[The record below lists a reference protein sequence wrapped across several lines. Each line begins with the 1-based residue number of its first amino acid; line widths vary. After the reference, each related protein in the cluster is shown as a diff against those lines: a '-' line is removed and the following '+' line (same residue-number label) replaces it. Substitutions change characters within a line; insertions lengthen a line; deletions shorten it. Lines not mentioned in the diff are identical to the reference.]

1 MMKKHSGEKKRG
13 SLATKI
19 IMVVCVAVLVSNLF
33 SIMFVL
39 SGARGQIR
47 SSVKTT
53 MMDLAES
60 SDMLVENAMN
70 ALNVDQLTYE
80 TYVSVLKDVKIDNVE
95 SSYVY
100 LVNEDGTMLYHP
112 TEEKVGQPV
121 ENVVVTGLVKQLQNG
136 EHPDNAVVEYEFNGT
151 TKYAAYYIMSN
162 NDIVVVSA
170 DESDILS
177 GLNQVSR
184 IALEVLVGIVL
195 VMCVLAYLVGKR
207 MAKPLVKL
215 SNVVE
220 LMAEGNLNA
229 SFEGIKDSNDEIGLI
244 KVRMQHMAAMLNDIV
259 GKIRQASDHMTTSST
274 ELNETSEQTL
284 SANGE
289 ISRAVQDVAEG
300 STNMATSILDIND
313 NLGTMSSET
322 QVIDSSVHEIKKQAA
337 IVQESSQIMSDKMRG
352 MRESSMRMDEGIATI
367 SDRIE
372 KVNEVVEKVQKIV
385 SVIEE
390 ISGQTNLLSLNA
402 SIEAA
407 RAGDAGRGFAV
418 VAEEIRVLSDNTSEQ
433 LENIKN
439 IISELI
445 SECSECV
452 KASENIVK
460 DNATQKEEIGYV
472 LSEFGTLDEQI
483 GLTADKAEEI
493 KQLVETMVELNGNI
507 TQSSGGLTDV
517 SSANAAATEEMT
529 ANIEELNAMMHGV
542 ADMAGQMHEQSEE
555 LNRALQYFK

>member
-1 MMKKHSGEKKRG
+1 MRKHSGEKKRG

-19 IMVVCVAVLVSNLF
+19 IMVVCAAVIVSNVF

-39 SGARGQIR
+39 RGAQSQIR

-53 MMDLAES
+53 MMDMAES

-70 ALNVDQLTYE
+70 TLNQDQLTYDA
-80 TYVSVLKDVKIDNVE
+80 YAFLLKDVKIKNMD

-136 EHPDNAVVEYEFNGT
+136 EHPGNAVADYDFHGT
-151 TKYAAYYIMSN
+151 AKYAAYCIMSN

-170 DESDILS
+170 DESDVLS
-177 GLNQVSR
+177 GLHQVS
-184 IALEVLVGIVL
+184 ATAFGVLVGSVL
-195 VMCVLAYLVGKR
+195 VMCVIAYIVGKR

-215 SNVVE
+215 GNVVE
-220 LMAEGNLNA
+220 QMAEGNLNA
-229 SFEGIKDSNDEIGLI
+229 SFDGVKDSNDEIGLI
-244 KVRMQHMAAMLNDIV
+244 KVRMQHMATMLSDIV
-259 GKIRQASDHMTTSST
+259 EKIREASDHMTASSW

-300 STNMATSILDIND
+300 STNMATSIMDIND

-337 IVQESSQIMSDKMRG
+337 IVQESSQMMSDKMRN
-352 MRESSMRMDEGIATI
+352 MRESSVRMDEGIATI
-367 SDRIE
+367 SERIR
-372 KVNEVVEKVQKIV
+372 KVNEVVDKVREIV

-433 LENIKN
+433 LENIKQ

-452 KASENIVK
+452 KASENIVE
-460 DNATQKEEIGYV
+460 DNAAQKEEISYV
-472 LSEFGTLDEQI
+472 LTEFGTLDEQI

-493 KQLVETMVELNGNI
+493 KKLVETMVELNGNI

-542 ADMAGQMHEQSEE
+542 ADMAGQMHDQSEK
-555 LNRALQYFK
+555 LNNALKYFK

>member
-1 MMKKHSGEKKRG
+1 MRKHSGEKKRG

-19 IMVVCVAVLVSNLF
+19 IMVVCAAVIVSNVF

-39 SGARGQIR
+39 RGARSQILA
-47 SSVKTT
+47 SVKTT

-70 ALNVDQLTYE
+70 TLNQDQLTYDA
-80 TYVSVLKDVKIDNVE
+80 YAFLLKDVKIKNVD

-136 EHPDNAVVEYEFNGT
+136 EHPGNAVADYDFHGT
-151 TKYAAYYIMSN
+151 AKYAAYCIMSN

-170 DESDILS
+170 DESDVLS
-177 GLNQVSR
+177 GLHQVS
-184 IALEVLVGIVL
+184 ATAFGVLVGIVL
-195 VMCVLAYLVGKR
+195 VMCVIAYIVGKR

-215 SNVVE
+215 GNVVE
-220 LMAEGNLNA
+220 QMAEGNLNA
-229 SFEGIKDSNDEIGLI
+229 SFDGVKDSNDEIGLI
-244 KVRMQHMAAMLNDIV
+244 KVRMQHMATMLSDIV
-259 GKIRQASDHMTTSST
+259 EKIREASDHMTASSW

-300 STNMATSILDIND
+300 STNMATSIMDIND

-337 IVQESSQIMSDKMRG
+337 IVQESSQMMSDKMRN
-352 MRESSMRMDEGIATI
+352 MRESSVRMDEGIATI
-367 SDRIE
+367 SERIR
-372 KVNEVVEKVQKIV
+372 KVNEVVDKVREIV

-433 LENIKN
+433 LENIKQ

-452 KASENIVK
+452 KASENIVE
-460 DNATQKEEIGYV
+460 DNAAQKEEISYV
-472 LSEFGTLDEQI
+472 LTEFGTLDEQI

-493 KQLVETMVELNGNI
+493 KKLVETMVELNGNI

-542 ADMAGQMHEQSEE
+542 ADMAGQMHDQSEK
-555 LNRALQYFK
+555 LNNALKYFK

>member
-1 MMKKHSGEKKRG
+1 MKNHSKEKKRG

-19 IMVVCVAVLVSNLF
+19 ILVVCATVIISNRF

-39 SGARGQIR
+39 SGARSQI
-47 SSVKTT
+47 SSAVQTT

-60 SDMLVENAMN
+60 SDKLVENAMN
-70 ALNVDQLTYE
+70 ALELDELPYE
-80 TYVSVLKDVKIDNVE
+80 TYVSILENVKIKNVD

-100 LVNEDGTMLYHP
+100 LVNEQGTMLYHP

-121 ENVVVTGLVKQLQNG
+121 ENEVVRGLVEQLHNG
-136 EHPDNAVVEYEFNGT
+136 EHPENAVVEYKFNGT
-151 TKYAAYYIMSN
+151 VKYAAYYIMSN

-170 DESDILS
+170 DEDDVLS
-177 GLNQVSR
+177 GINR
-184 IALEVLVGIVL
+184 ITQLATSVLVGIVII
-195 VMCVLAYLVGKR
+195 MCIVAYVIGKWI
-207 MAKPLVKL
+207 AKPLVKL
-215 SNVVE
+215 SSAVE
-220 LMAEGNLNA
+220 EIAEGNLSV
-229 SFEGIKDSNDEIGLI
+229 SFDGIKDSNDEIGLI
-244 KVRMQHMAAMLNDIV
+244 KTRMQHMTAMLSDIV
-259 GKIRQASDHMTTSST
+259 EKIRTASDHMTTSST
-274 ELNETSEQTL
+274 ELDETSEQTL

-322 QVIDSSVHEIKKQAA
+322 QVIDSSVHEIKQQAA
-337 IVQESSQIMSDKMRG
+337 IVQESSQLMSEKMRN
-352 MRESSMRMDEGIATI
+352 MQQSSARMDARIATI
-367 SDRIE
+367 SDRIQ
-372 KVNEVVEKVQKIV
+372 KVNEVVDRVSQIV
-385 SVIEE
+385 SVIED

-445 SECSECV
+445 SECNECV
-452 KASENIVK
+452 KASENIVE

-483 GLTADKAEEI
+483 GLTVDKAEEI

-507 TQSSGGLTDV
+507 TTSSGGLTDV

-542 ADMAGQMHEQSEE
+542 ADMAGQMHAQSEE
-555 LNRALQYFK
+555 LNQALQYFK

>member
-1 MMKKHSGEKKRG
+1 MKNHSKEKKRG

-19 IMVVCVAVLVSNLF
+19 ILVVCATVIISNRF

-39 SGARGQIR
+39 SGARSQIR
-47 SSVKTT
+47 SAVQTM

-60 SDMLVENAMN
+60 SDKLVENAMN
-70 ALNVDQLTYE
+70 ALELDELPYE
-80 TYVSVLKDVKIDNVE
+80 TYVSILENVKIENVD

-100 LVNEDGTMLYHP
+100 LVNEQGTMLYHP

-121 ENVVVTGLVKQLQNG
+121 ENEVVRGLVEQLHNG
-136 EHPDNAVVEYEFNGT
+136 EHPENAVVEYKFNGT
-151 TKYAAYYIMSN
+151 VKYAAYYIMSN

-170 DESDILS
+170 DEDDVLS
-177 GLNQVSR
+177 GINR
-184 IALEVLVGIVL
+184 ITQLATSVLVGIVII
-195 VMCVLAYLVGKR
+195 MCIVAYVIGKWI
-207 MAKPLVKL
+207 AKPLVKL
-215 SNVVE
+215 SSAVE
-220 LMAEGNLNA
+220 EIAEGNLSV
-229 SFEGIKDSNDEIGLI
+229 SFDGIKDSNDEIGLI
-244 KVRMQHMAAMLNDIV
+244 KTRMQHMTAMLSDIV
-259 GKIRQASDHMTTSST
+259 EKIRTASDHMTTSST
-274 ELNETSEQTL
+274 ELDETSEQTL

-322 QVIDSSVHEIKKQAA
+322 QVIDSSVHEIKQQAA
-337 IVQESSQIMSDKMRG
+337 IVQESSQLMSEKMRN
-352 MRESSMRMDEGIATI
+352 MQQSSARMDAGIATI
-367 SDRIE
+367 SDRIQ
-372 KVNEVVEKVQKIV
+372 KVNEVVDRVSQIV
-385 SVIEE
+385 SVIED

-445 SECSECV
+445 SECNECV
-452 KASENIVK
+452 KASENIVE
-460 DNATQKEEIGYV
+460 DNVTQKEEIGYV

-507 TQSSGGLTDV
+507 TTSSGGLTDV

-542 ADMAGQMHEQSEE
+542 ADMAGQMHAQSEE
-555 LNRALQYFK
+555 LNQALQYFK

>member
-1 MMKKHSGEKKRG
+1 MRKHSGEKKRG
-13 SLATKI
+13 TLATKI
-19 IMVVCVAVLVSNLF
+19 ILVVCAAVIVSNVF

-39 SGARGQIR
+39 RGAQSQIR

-53 MMDLAES
+53 MMDMAES

-70 ALNVDQLTYE
+70 TLNQDQLTYDA
-80 TYVSVLKDVKIDNVE
+80 YAFLLKDVKIKNMD

-136 EHPDNAVVEYEFNGT
+136 EHPGNAVADYDFHGT
-151 TKYAAYYIMSN
+151 AKYAAYCIMSN

-170 DESDILS
+170 DESDVLS
-177 GLNQVSR
+177 GLHQVS
-184 IALEVLVGIVL
+184 ATAFGVLVGIVL
-195 VMCVLAYLVGKR
+195 VMCVIAYIVGKR

-215 SNVVE
+215 GNVVE
-220 LMAEGNLNA
+220 QMAEGNLNA
-229 SFEGIKDSNDEIGLI
+229 SFDGVKDSNDEIGLI
-244 KVRMQHMAAMLNDIV
+244 KVRMQHMATMLSDIV
-259 GKIRQASDHMTTSST
+259 EKIREASDHMTASSW

-300 STNMATSILDIND
+300 STNMATSIMDIND

-337 IVQESSQIMSDKMRG
+337 IVQESSQMMSDKMRN
-352 MRESSMRMDEGIATI
+352 MRESSVRMDEGIATI
-367 SDRIE
+367 SERIR
-372 KVNEVVEKVQKIV
+372 KVNEVVDKVREIV

-433 LENIKN
+433 LENIKQ

-452 KASENIVK
+452 KASENIVE
-460 DNATQKEEIGYV
+460 DNAAQKEEISYV
-472 LSEFGTLDEQI
+472 LTEFGTLDEQI

-493 KQLVETMVELNGNI
+493 KKLVETMVELNGNI

-542 ADMAGQMHEQSEE
+542 ADMAGQMHDQSEK
-555 LNRALQYFK
+555 LNNALQYFK

>member
-1 MMKKHSGEKKRG
+1 MRKHSGEKKRG

-19 IMVVCVAVLVSNLF
+19 IMVVCAAVIVSNVF

-39 SGARGQIR
+39 RGAQSQIR

-53 MMDLAES
+53 MMDMAES

-70 ALNVDQLTYE
+70 TLNQDQLTYDA
-80 TYVSVLKDVKIDNVE
+80 YAFLLKDVKIKNMD

-136 EHPDNAVVEYEFNGT
+136 EHPGNAVVDYDFHGT
-151 TKYAAYYIMSN
+151 AKYAAYCIMSN

-170 DESDILS
+170 DESDVLS
-177 GLNQVSR
+177 GLHQVS
-184 IALEVLVGIVL
+184 ATAFGVLVGSVL
-195 VMCVLAYLVGKR
+195 VMCVIAYIVGKR

-215 SNVVE
+215 GNVIE
-220 LMAEGNLNA
+220 QMAEGNLNA
-229 SFEGIKDSNDEIGLI
+229 SFDGVKDSNDEIGLI
-244 KVRMQHMAAMLNDIV
+244 KVRMQHMATMLSDIV
-259 GKIRQASDHMTTSST
+259 EKIREASDHMTASSW

-300 STNMATSILDIND
+300 STNMATSIMDIND

-337 IVQESSQIMSDKMRG
+337 IVQESSQMMSDKMRN
-352 MRESSMRMDEGIATI
+352 MRESSVRMDEGIATI
-367 SDRIE
+367 SERIR
-372 KVNEVVEKVQKIV
+372 KVNEVVDKVREIV

-433 LENIKN
+433 LENIKQ

-452 KASENIVK
+452 KASENIVE
-460 DNATQKEEIGYV
+460 DNAAQKEEISYV
-472 LSEFGTLDEQI
+472 LTEFGTLDEQI

-493 KQLVETMVELNGNI
+493 KKLVETMVELNGNI

-542 ADMAGQMHEQSEE
+542 ADMAGQMHDQSEK
-555 LNRALQYFK
+555 LNNALKYFK

>member
-1 MMKKHSGEKKRG
+1 MKNHSKEKKRG

-19 IMVVCVAVLVSNLF
+19 IMVVCATVIISNMF

-39 SGARGQIR
+39 SGARSQIR
-47 SSVKTT
+47 SAVQTT

-60 SDMLVENAMN
+60 SDKLVENAMN
-70 ALNVDQLTYE
+70 ALELDELPYE
-80 TYVSVLKDVKIDNVE
+80 TYVSILENVKIENVD

-100 LVNEDGTMLYHP
+100 LVNEQGTMLYHP

-121 ENVVVTGLVKQLQNG
+121 ENEVVTGLVKQLHNG
-136 EHPDNAVVEYEFNGT
+136 EHPENAVVEYKFNGT
-151 TKYAAYYIMSN
+151 VKYAAYYIMSN

-170 DESDILS
+170 DEDDALS
-177 GLNQVSR
+177 GINRITQLAVS
-184 IALEVLVGIVL
+184 VLVGIVII
-195 VMCVLAYLVGKR
+195 MCIVAYVIGKR
-207 MAKPLVKL
+207 IAKPLVKL
-215 SNVVE
+215 SSAVE
-220 LMAEGNLNA
+220 EIAEGNLSV
-229 SFEGIKDSNDEIGLI
+229 SFDGIKDSNDEIGLI
-244 KVRMQHMAAMLNDIV
+244 KTRMQHMTAMLSDIV
-259 GKIRQASDHMTTSST
+259 EKIRTASDHMTTSST
-274 ELNETSEQTL
+274 ELDETSEQTL

-322 QVIDSSVHEIKKQAA
+322 QVIDSSVHEIKQQAA
-337 IVQESSQIMSDKMRG
+337 IVQESSQLMSEKMRN
-352 MRESSMRMDEGIATI
+352 MQQSSARMDAGIATI
-367 SDRIE
+367 SDRIQ
-372 KVNEVVEKVQKIV
+372 KVNEVVDRVSQIV
-385 SVIEE
+385 SVIED

-445 SECSECV
+445 SECNECV
-452 KASENIVK
+452 KASENIVE
-460 DNATQKEEIGYV
+460 DNVTQKEEIGYV

-507 TQSSGGLTDV
+507 TTSSGGLTDV

-542 ADMAGQMHEQSEE
+542 ADMAGQMHAQSEE
-555 LNRALQYFK
+555 LNQALQYFK

>member
-1 MMKKHSGEKKRG
+1 MKNHSKEKKRG

-19 IMVVCVAVLVSNLF
+19 ILVVCATVIISNRF

-39 SGARGQIR
+39 SGARSQI
-47 SSVKTT
+47 SSAVQTT

-60 SDMLVENAMN
+60 SDKLVENAMN
-70 ALNVDQLTYE
+70 ALELDELPYE
-80 TYVSVLKDVKIDNVE
+80 TYASILENVKIKNVD

-100 LVNEDGTMLYHP
+100 LVNEQGTMLYHP

-121 ENVVVTGLVKQLQNG
+121 ENEVVRGLVEQLHNG
-136 EHPDNAVVEYEFNGT
+136 EHPENAVVEYKFNGT
-151 TKYAAYYIMSN
+151 VKYAAYYIMSN

-170 DESDILS
+170 DEDDALS
-177 GLNQVSR
+177 GINR
-184 IALEVLVGIVL
+184 ITQLATSVLVGIVII
-195 VMCVLAYLVGKR
+195 MCIVAYVIGKWI
-207 MAKPLVKL
+207 AKPLVKL
-215 SNVVE
+215 SSAVE
-220 LMAEGNLNA
+220 EIAEGNLSV
-229 SFEGIKDSNDEIGLI
+229 SFDGIKDSNDEIGLI
-244 KVRMQHMAAMLNDIV
+244 KTRMQHMTAMLSDIV
-259 GKIRQASDHMTTSST
+259 EKIRTASDHMTTSST
-274 ELNETSEQTL
+274 ELDETSEQTL

-322 QVIDSSVHEIKKQAA
+322 QVIDSSVHEIKQQAA
-337 IVQESSQIMSDKMRG
+337 IVQESSQLMSEKMRN
-352 MRESSMRMDEGIATI
+352 MQQSSARMDAGIATI
-367 SDRIE
+367 SDRIQ
-372 KVNEVVEKVQKIV
+372 KVNEVVDRVSQIV
-385 SVIEE
+385 SVIED

-445 SECSECV
+445 RECNECV
-452 KASENIVK
+452 KASENIVE
-460 DNATQKEEIGYV
+460 DNATQKKEIGYV

-483 GLTADKAEEI
+483 GLTVDKAEEI

-507 TQSSGGLTDV
+507 TTSSGGLTDV

-542 ADMAGQMHEQSEE
+542 ADMAGQMHAQSEE
-555 LNRALQYFK
+555 LNQALQYFK

>member
-1 MMKKHSGEKKRG
+1 MRKHSGEKKRG

-19 IMVVCVAVLVSNLF
+19 IMVVCAAVIVSNVF

-39 SGARGQIR
+39 RGAQSQIR

-53 MMDLAES
+53 MMDMAES
-60 SDMLVENAMN
+60 SDMLVENAMST
-70 ALNVDQLTYE
+70 LNQDQLTYDA
-80 TYVSVLKDVKIDNVE
+80 YAFLLKDVKIENVD

-136 EHPDNAVVEYEFNGT
+136 EHPGNAVVDYDFHGT
-151 TKYAAYYIMSN
+151 AKYAAYRIMSN

-170 DESDILS
+170 DESDVLS
-177 GLNQVSR
+177 GLHQVS
-184 IALEVLVGIVL
+184 ATAFGVLVGIVL
-195 VMCVLAYLVGKR
+195 VMCVIAYIVGKR

-215 SNVVE
+215 GNVVE
-220 LMAEGNLNA
+220 QMAEGNLNA
-229 SFEGIKDSNDEIGLI
+229 SFDGVKDSNDEIGLI
-244 KVRMQHMAAMLNDIV
+244 KVRMQHMATMLSDIV
-259 GKIRQASDHMTTSST
+259 EKIREASDHMTASSW

-300 STNMATSILDIND
+300 STNMATSIMDIND

-337 IVQESSQIMSDKMRG
+337 IVQESSQMMSDKMRN
-352 MRESSMRMDEGIATI
+352 MRESSVRMDEGIATI
-367 SDRIE
+367 SERIR
-372 KVNEVVEKVQKIV
+372 KVNEVVDKVREIV

-433 LENIKN
+433 LENIKQ

-452 KASENIVK
+452 KASENIVE
-460 DNATQKEEIGYV
+460 DNAAQKEEISYV
-472 LSEFGTLDEQI
+472 LTEFGTLDEQI

-493 KQLVETMVELNGNI
+493 KKLVETMVELNGNI

-542 ADMAGQMHEQSEE
+542 ADMAGKMHDQSEK
-555 LNRALQYFK
+555 LNNALKYFK

>member
-1 MMKKHSGEKKRG
+1 MKNHSKEKKRG

-19 IMVVCVAVLVSNLF
+19 ILVVCATVIISNRF

-39 SGARGQIR
+39 SGARSQIR
-47 SSVKTT
+47 SAVQTT

-60 SDMLVENAMN
+60 SDKLVENAMN
-70 ALNVDQLTYE
+70 ALELDELPYESYASILENVKIENVD
-80 TYVSVLKDVKIDNVE
+80 

-100 LVNEDGTMLYHP
+100 LVNEQGTMLYHP

-121 ENVVVTGLVKQLQNG
+121 ENEVVRGLVEQLHNG
-136 EHPDNAVVEYEFNGT
+136 EHPENAVVEYKFNGT
-151 TKYAAYYIMSN
+151 VKYAAYYIMSN

-170 DESDILS
+170 DEDDALS
-177 GLNQVSR
+177 GINR
-184 IALEVLVGIVL
+184 ITQLATSVLVGIVII
-195 VMCVLAYLVGKR
+195 MCIVAYVIGKWI
-207 MAKPLVKL
+207 AKPLVKL
-215 SNVVE
+215 SSAVE
-220 LMAEGNLNA
+220 EIAEGNLSV
-229 SFEGIKDSNDEIGLI
+229 SFDGIKDSNDEIGLI
-244 KVRMQHMAAMLNDIV
+244 KTRMQHMTAMLSDIV
-259 GKIRQASDHMTTSST
+259 EKIRTASDHMTTSST
-274 ELNETSEQTL
+274 ELDETSEQTL

-322 QVIDSSVHEIKKQAA
+322 QVIDSSVHEIKQQAA
-337 IVQESSQIMSDKMRG
+337 IVQESSQLMSEKMRN
-352 MRESSMRMDEGIATI
+352 MQQSSARMDAGIATI
-367 SDRIE
+367 SDRIQ
-372 KVNEVVEKVQKIV
+372 KVNEVVDRVSQIV
-385 SVIEE
+385 SVIED

-445 SECSECV
+445 SECNECV
-452 KASENIVK
+452 KASENIVE
-460 DNATQKEEIGYV
+460 DNVTQKEEIGYV

-483 GLTADKAEEI
+483 GLTVDKAEEI

-507 TQSSGGLTDV
+507 TTSSGGLTDV

-542 ADMAGQMHEQSEE
+542 ADMAGQMHAQSEE
-555 LNRALQYFK
+555 LNQALQYFK

>member
-1 MMKKHSGEKKRG
+1 MKNHSKEKKRG

-19 IMVVCVAVLVSNLF
+19 IMVVCATVIISNMF

-39 SGARGQIR
+39 SGARSQIR
-47 SSVKTT
+47 SAVQTT

-60 SDMLVENAMN
+60 SDKLVENAMN
-70 ALNVDQLTYE
+70 ALELDELPYE
-80 TYVSVLKDVKIDNVE
+80 TYVSILENVKIENVD

-100 LVNEDGTMLYHP
+100 LVNEQGTMLYHP

-121 ENVVVTGLVKQLQNG
+121 ENEVVRGLVEQLHNG
-136 EHPDNAVVEYEFNGT
+136 EHPENAVVEYKFNGT
-151 TKYAAYYIMSN
+151 VKYAAYYIMSN

-170 DESDILS
+170 DEDDALS
-177 GLNQVSR
+177 GINRITQLAVS
-184 IALEVLVGIVL
+184 VLVGIVII
-195 VMCVLAYLVGKR
+195 MCIVAYVIGKR
-207 MAKPLVKL
+207 IAKPLVKL
-215 SNVVE
+215 SSAVE
-220 LMAEGNLNA
+220 EIAEGNLSV
-229 SFEGIKDSNDEIGLI
+229 SFDGIKDSNDEIGLI
-244 KVRMQHMAAMLNDIV
+244 KTRMQHMTAMLSDIV
-259 GKIRQASDHMTTSST
+259 EKIRTASDHMTTSST
-274 ELNETSEQTL
+274 ELDETSVQTL

-289 ISRAVQDVAEG
+289 ISRAVQEVAEG

-322 QVIDSSVHEIKKQAA
+322 QVIDSSVHEIKQQAA
-337 IVQESSQIMSDKMRG
+337 IVQESSQLMSEKMRN
-352 MRESSMRMDEGIATI
+352 MQQSSARMDAGIATI
-367 SDRIE
+367 SDRIQ
-372 KVNEVVEKVQKIV
+372 KVNEVVDRVSQIV
-385 SVIEE
+385 SVIED

-445 SECSECV
+445 SECNECV
-452 KASENIVK
+452 KASENIVE
-460 DNATQKEEIGYV
+460 DNVTQKEEIGYV

-507 TQSSGGLTDV
+507 TTSSGGLTDV

-542 ADMAGQMHEQSEE
+542 ADMAGQMHAQSEE
-555 LNRALQYFK
+555 LNQALQYFK

>member
-1 MMKKHSGEKKRG
+1 MKNHSKEKKRG

-19 IMVVCVAVLVSNLF
+19 IMVVCATVIISNRF

-39 SGARGQIR
+39 SGARSQIR
-47 SSVKTT
+47 SAVQTT

-60 SDMLVENAMN
+60 SDKLVENAMN
-70 ALNVDQLTYE
+70 ALELDELPYE
-80 TYVSVLKDVKIDNVE
+80 TYVSILENVKIKNVD

-100 LVNEDGTMLYHP
+100 LVNEQGTMLYHP

-121 ENVVVTGLVKQLQNG
+121 ENEVVRGLVEQLHNG
-136 EHPDNAVVEYEFNGT
+136 EHPENAVVEYKFNGT
-151 TKYAAYYIMSN
+151 VKYAAYYIMSN

-170 DESDILS
+170 DEDDVLS
-177 GLNQVSR
+177 GINR
-184 IALEVLVGIVL
+184 ITQLATSVLVGIVII
-195 VMCVLAYLVGKR
+195 MCIVAYVIGKWI
-207 MAKPLVKL
+207 AKPLVKL
-215 SNVVE
+215 SSAVE
-220 LMAEGNLNA
+220 EIAEGNLSV
-229 SFEGIKDSNDEIGLI
+229 SFDGIKDSNDEIGLI
-244 KVRMQHMAAMLNDIV
+244 KTRMQHMTAMLSDIV
-259 GKIRQASDHMTTSST
+259 EKIRTASDHMTTSST
-274 ELNETSEQTL
+274 ELDETSEQTL

-322 QVIDSSVHEIKKQAA
+322 QVIDSSVHEIKQQAA
-337 IVQESSQIMSDKMRG
+337 IVQESSQLMSEKMRN
-352 MRESSMRMDEGIATI
+352 MQQSSARMDAGIATI
-367 SDRIE
+367 SDRIQ
-372 KVNEVVEKVQKIV
+372 KVNEVVDRVSQIV
-385 SVIEE
+385 SVIED

-445 SECSECV
+445 SECNECV
-452 KASENIVK
+452 KASENIVE

-483 GLTADKAEEI
+483 GLTVDKAEEI

-507 TQSSGGLTDV
+507 TTSSGGLTDV

-542 ADMAGQMHEQSEE
+542 ADMAGQMHAQSEE
-555 LNRALQYFK
+555 LNQALQYFK

>member
-1 MMKKHSGEKKRG
+1 MKNHSKEKKRG

-19 IMVVCVAVLVSNLF
+19 IMVVCATVIISNMF

-39 SGARGQIR
+39 SGARSQIR
-47 SSVKTT
+47 SAVQTT

-60 SDMLVENAMN
+60 SDKLVENAMN
-70 ALNVDQLTYE
+70 ALELDELPYE
-80 TYVSVLKDVKIDNVE
+80 TYVSILENVKIENVD

-100 LVNEDGTMLYHP
+100 LVNEQGTMLYHP

-121 ENVVVTGLVKQLQNG
+121 ENEVVRGLVEQLHNG
-136 EHPDNAVVEYEFNGT
+136 EHPENAVVEYKFNGT
-151 TKYAAYYIMSN
+151 VKYAAYYIMSN

-170 DESDILS
+170 DEDDVLS
-177 GLNQVSR
+177 GINR
-184 IALEVLVGIVL
+184 ITQLATSVLVGLVIIMCIV
-195 VMCVLAYLVGKR
+195 AYVIGKWI
-207 MAKPLVKL
+207 AKPLVKL
-215 SNVVE
+215 SSAVE
-220 LMAEGNLNA
+220 EIAEGNLSV
-229 SFEGIKDSNDEIGLI
+229 SFDGIKDSNDEIGLI
-244 KVRMQHMAAMLNDIV
+244 KTRMQHMTAMLSDIV
-259 GKIRQASDHMTTSST
+259 EKIRTASDHMTTSST
-274 ELNETSEQTL
+274 ELDETSEQTL

-322 QVIDSSVHEIKKQAA
+322 QVIDSSVHEIKQQAA
-337 IVQESSQIMSDKMRG
+337 IVQESSQLMSEKMRN
-352 MRESSMRMDEGIATI
+352 MQQSSARMDAGIATI
-367 SDRIE
+367 SDRIQ
-372 KVNEVVEKVQKIV
+372 KVNEVVDRVSQIV
-385 SVIEE
+385 SVIED

-445 SECSECV
+445 SECNECV
-452 KASENIVK
+452 KASENIVE

-507 TQSSGGLTDV
+507 TTSSGGLTDV

-542 ADMAGQMHEQSEE
+542 ADMAGQMHAQSEE
-555 LNRALQYFK
+555 LNQALQYFK

>member
-1 MMKKHSGEKKRG
+1 MKNHSKEKKRG

-19 IMVVCVAVLVSNLF
+19 ILVVCATVIISNRF

-39 SGARGQIR
+39 SGARSQIR
-47 SSVKTT
+47 SAVQTT

-60 SDMLVENAMN
+60 SDKLVENAMN
-70 ALNVDQLTYE
+70 ALELDELPYE
-80 TYVSVLKDVKIDNVE
+80 TYASILENVKIENVD

-100 LVNEDGTMLYHP
+100 LVNEQGIMLYHP

-121 ENVVVTGLVKQLQNG
+121 ENEVVRGLVEQLHNG
-136 EHPDNAVVEYEFNGT
+136 EHPENAVVEYKFNGT
-151 TKYAAYYIMSN
+151 VKYAAYYIMSN

-170 DESDILS
+170 DEDDALS
-177 GLNQVSR
+177 GINR
-184 IALEVLVGIVL
+184 ITQLATSVLVGIVII
-195 VMCVLAYLVGKR
+195 MCIVAYVIGKWI
-207 MAKPLVKL
+207 AKPLVKL
-215 SNVVE
+215 SSAVE
-220 LMAEGNLNA
+220 EIAEGNLSV
-229 SFEGIKDSNDEIGLI
+229 SFDGIKDSNDEIGLI
-244 KVRMQHMAAMLNDIV
+244 KIRMQHMTAMLSDIV
-259 GKIRQASDHMTTSST
+259 EKIRAASDHMTTSST
-274 ELNETSEQTL
+274 ELDETSEQTL

-322 QVIDSSVHEIKKQAA
+322 QVIDSSVHEIKQQAA
-337 IVQESSQIMSDKMRG
+337 IVQESSQLMSEKMRN
-352 MRESSMRMDEGIATI
+352 MQQSSARMDAGIATI
-367 SDRIE
+367 SDRIQ
-372 KVNEVVEKVQKIV
+372 KVNEVVDRVSQIV
-385 SVIEE
+385 SVIED

-445 SECSECV
+445 SECNECV
-452 KASENIVK
+452 KASENIVE
-460 DNATQKEEIGYV
+460 DNVTQKEEIGYV

-483 GLTADKAEEI
+483 GLTVDKAEEI

-507 TQSSGGLTDV
+507 TTSSGGLTDV

-542 ADMAGQMHEQSEE
+542 ADMAGQMHAQSEE
-555 LNRALQYFK
+555 LNQALQYFK

>member
-1 MMKKHSGEKKRG
+1 MKNHSKEKKRG

-19 IMVVCVAVLVSNLF
+19 ILVVCATVIISNRF

-39 SGARGQIR
+39 SGARSQIR
-47 SSVKTT
+47 SAVQTT

-60 SDMLVENAMN
+60 SDKLVENAMN
-70 ALNVDQLTYE
+70 ALELDELPYE
-80 TYVSVLKDVKIDNVE
+80 TYASILENVKIENVD

-100 LVNEDGTMLYHP
+100 LVNEQGTMLYHP
-112 TEEKVGQPV
+112 TEERVGQPV
-121 ENVVVTGLVKQLQNG
+121 ENEVVRGLVEQLHNG
-136 EHPDNAVVEYEFNGT
+136 EHPENAVVEYKFNGT
-151 TKYAAYYIMSN
+151 VKYAAYYIMSN

-170 DESDILS
+170 DEDDALS
-177 GLNQVSR
+177 GINR
-184 IALEVLVGIVL
+184 ITQLATSVLVGIVII
-195 VMCVLAYLVGKR
+195 MCIVAYVIGKWI
-207 MAKPLVKL
+207 AKPLVKL
-215 SNVVE
+215 SSAVE
-220 LMAEGNLNA
+220 EIAEGNLSV
-229 SFEGIKDSNDEIGLI
+229 SFDGIKDSNDEIGLI
-244 KVRMQHMAAMLNDIV
+244 KTRMQHMTAMLSDIV
-259 GKIRQASDHMTTSST
+259 EKIRTASDHMTTSST
-274 ELNETSEQTL
+274 ELDETSEQTL

-322 QVIDSSVHEIKKQAA
+322 QVIDSSVHEIKQQAA
-337 IVQESSQIMSDKMRG
+337 IVQESSQLMSEKMRN
-352 MRESSMRMDEGIATI
+352 MQQSSARMDAGIATI
-367 SDRIE
+367 SDRVQ
-372 KVNEVVEKVQKIV
+372 KVNEVVDRVSQIV
-385 SVIEE
+385 SVIED

-445 SECSECV
+445 RECNECV
-452 KASENIVK
+452 KASENIVE

-483 GLTADKAEEI
+483 GLTVDKAEEI

-507 TQSSGGLTDV
+507 TTSSGGLTDV

-542 ADMAGQMHEQSEE
+542 ADMAGQMHAQSEE
-555 LNRALQYFK
+555 LNQALQYFK

>member
-1 MMKKHSGEKKRG
+1 MRKHSGEKKRG

-19 IMVVCVAVLVSNLF
+19 IMVVCAAVIVSNVF

-39 SGARGQIR
+39 RGAQSQIR

-53 MMDLAES
+53 MMDMAES
-60 SDMLVENAMN
+60 SDMLVENAMST
-70 ALNVDQLTYE
+70 LNQDQLTYDA
-80 TYVSVLKDVKIDNVE
+80 YAFLLKDVKIKNVD

-136 EHPDNAVVEYEFNGT
+136 EHPGNAVVDYDFHGT
-151 TKYAAYYIMSN
+151 AKYAAYCIMSN

-170 DESDILS
+170 DESDVLS
-177 GLNQVSR
+177 GLHQVS
-184 IALEVLVGIVL
+184 ATAFGVLVGSVL
-195 VMCVLAYLVGKR
+195 VMCVIAYIVGKR

-215 SNVVE
+215 GNVVE
-220 LMAEGNLNA
+220 QMAEGNLNA
-229 SFEGIKDSNDEIGLI
+229 SFDGVKDSNDEIGLI
-244 KVRMQHMAAMLNDIV
+244 KVRMQHMATMLSDIV
-259 GKIRQASDHMTTSST
+259 EKIREASDHMTASSW

-300 STNMATSILDIND
+300 STNMATSIMDIND

-337 IVQESSQIMSDKMRG
+337 IVQESSQMMSDKMRN
-352 MRESSMRMDEGIATI
+352 MRESSVRMDEGIATI
-367 SDRIE
+367 SERIR
-372 KVNEVVEKVQKIV
+372 KVNEVVDKVREIV

-433 LENIKN
+433 LENIKQ

-452 KASENIVK
+452 KASENIVE
-460 DNATQKEEIGYV
+460 DNAAQKEEISYV
-472 LSEFGTLDEQI
+472 LTEFGTLDEQI

-493 KQLVETMVELNGNI
+493 KKLVETMVELNGNI

-542 ADMAGQMHEQSEE
+542 ADMAGQMHDQSEK
-555 LNRALQYFK
+555 LSSALQYFK

>member
-1 MMKKHSGEKKRG
+1 MKRHSREKKRG

-19 IMVVCVAVLVSNLF
+19 IMVVCAAVIVSNVF

-39 SGARGQIR
+39 RGAQSQIR

-53 MMDLAES
+53 MMDMAES

-70 ALNVDQLTYE
+70 SLNQDQLTYDA
-80 TYVSVLKDVKIDNVE
+80 YASLLKDVKIENVD

-136 EHPDNAVVEYEFNGT
+136 EHPGNAVVDYDFHGT
-151 TKYAAYYIMSN
+151 TKYAAYCIMSN

-170 DESDILS
+170 DESDVLS
-177 GLNQVSR
+177 GLHQVS
-184 IALEVLVGIVL
+184 ATAFGVLVGIVL
-195 VMCVLAYLVGKR
+195 VMCVIAYIVGKR

-215 SNVVE
+215 GNVVE
-220 LMAEGNLNA
+220 QMAEGNLNA
-229 SFEGIKDSNDEIGLI
+229 SFDGVKDSNDEIGLI
-244 KVRMQHMAAMLNDIV
+244 KVRMQHMATMLSDIV
-259 GKIRQASDHMTTSST
+259 EKIREASDHMTASSS

-337 IVQESSQIMSDKMRG
+337 IVQESSQMMSDKMRN
-352 MRESSMRMDEGIATI
+352 MRESSVRMDEGIATI
-367 SDRIE
+367 SERIR
-372 KVNEVVEKVQKIV
+372 KVNEVVDKVREIV

-433 LENIKN
+433 LENIKQ

-452 KASENIVK
+452 KASENIVE
-460 DNATQKEEIGYV
+460 DNAAQKEEIGYV
-472 LSEFGTLDEQI
+472 LTEFGTLDEQI

-493 KQLVETMVELNGNI
+493 KKLVETMVELNGNI

-542 ADMAGQMHEQSEE
+542 ADMAGQMHDQSEK
-555 LNRALQYFK
+555 LSSALQYFK

>member
-1 MMKKHSGEKKRG
+1 MKNHSKEKKRG

-19 IMVVCVAVLVSNLF
+19 ILVVCATVIISNRF

-39 SGARGQIR
+39 SGARSQIR
-47 SSVKTT
+47 SAVQTT

-60 SDMLVENAMN
+60 SDKLVENAMN
-70 ALNVDQLTYE
+70 ALELDELPYE
-80 TYVSVLKDVKIDNVE
+80 TYVSILENVKIKNVD

-100 LVNEDGTMLYHP
+100 LVNEQGTMLYHP

-121 ENVVVTGLVKQLQNG
+121 ENEVVRGLVEQLHNG
-136 EHPDNAVVEYEFNGT
+136 EHPENAVVEYKFNGT
-151 TKYAAYYIMSN
+151 VKYAAYYIMSN

-170 DESDILS
+170 DEDDVLS
-177 GLNQVSR
+177 GINR
-184 IALEVLVGIVL
+184 ITQLATSVLVGIVII
-195 VMCVLAYLVGKR
+195 MCIVAYVIGKWI
-207 MAKPLVKL
+207 AKPLVKL
-215 SNVVE
+215 SSAVE
-220 LMAEGNLNA
+220 EIAEGNLSV
-229 SFEGIKDSNDEIGLI
+229 SFDGIKDSNDEIGLI
-244 KVRMQHMAAMLNDIV
+244 KTRMQHMTAMLSDIV
-259 GKIRQASDHMTTSST
+259 EKIRTASDHMTTSST
-274 ELNETSEQTL
+274 ELDETSEQTL

-322 QVIDSSVHEIKKQAA
+322 QVIDSSVHEIKQQAA
-337 IVQESSQIMSDKMRG
+337 IVQESSQLMSEKMRN
-352 MRESSMRMDEGIATI
+352 MQQSSARMDAGIATI
-367 SDRIE
+367 SDRIQ
-372 KVNEVVEKVQKIV
+372 KVNEVVDRVSRIV
-385 SVIEE
+385 SVIED

-445 SECSECV
+445 SECNECV
-452 KASENIVK
+452 KASENIVE

-483 GLTADKAEEI
+483 GLTVDKAEEI

-507 TQSSGGLTDV
+507 TTSSGGLTDV

-542 ADMAGQMHEQSEE
+542 ADMAGQMHAQSEE
-555 LNRALQYFK
+555 LNQALQYFK

>member
-1 MMKKHSGEKKRG
+1 MKNHSKEKKRG

-19 IMVVCVAVLVSNLF
+19 ILVVCATVIISNRF

-39 SGARGQIR
+39 SGARSQIR
-47 SSVKTT
+47 SAVQTT

-60 SDMLVENAMN
+60 SDKLVENAMN
-70 ALNVDQLTYE
+70 ALELDELPYE
-80 TYVSVLKDVKIDNVE
+80 TYVSILENVKIENVD

-100 LVNEDGTMLYHP
+100 LVNEQGTMLYHP

-121 ENVVVTGLVKQLQNG
+121 ENEVVRGLVEQLHNG
-136 EHPDNAVVEYEFNGT
+136 EHPENAVVEYKFNGT
-151 TKYAAYYIMSN
+151 VKYAAYYIMSN

-170 DESDILS
+170 DEDDALS
-177 GLNQVSR
+177 GINR
-184 IALEVLVGIVL
+184 ITQLATSVLVGIVII
-195 VMCVLAYLVGKR
+195 MCIVAYVIGKWI
-207 MAKPLVKL
+207 AKPLVKL
-215 SNVVE
+215 SSAVE
-220 LMAEGNLNA
+220 EIAEGNLSV
-229 SFEGIKDSNDEIGLI
+229 SFDGIKDSNDEIGLI
-244 KVRMQHMAAMLNDIV
+244 KTRMQHMTAMLSDIV
-259 GKIRQASDHMTTSST
+259 EKIRTASDHMTTSST
-274 ELNETSEQTL
+274 ELDETSEQTL

-322 QVIDSSVHEIKKQAA
+322 QVIDSSVHEIKQQAA
-337 IVQESSQIMSDKMRG
+337 IVQESSQLMSEKMRN
-352 MRESSMRMDEGIATI
+352 MQQSSARMDAGIATI
-367 SDRIE
+367 SDRIQ
-372 KVNEVVEKVQKIV
+372 KVNEVVDRVSQIV
-385 SVIEE
+385 SVIED

-445 SECSECV
+445 SECNECV
-452 KASENIVK
+452 KASENIVE
-460 DNATQKEEIGYV
+460 DNVTQKEEIGYV

-483 GLTADKAEEI
+483 GLTVDKAEEI

-507 TQSSGGLTDV
+507 TTSSGGLTDV

-542 ADMAGQMHEQSEE
+542 ADMAGQMHAQSEE
-555 LNRALQYFK
+555 LNQALQYFK

>member
-1 MMKKHSGEKKRG
+1 MKNHSKEKKRG

-19 IMVVCVAVLVSNLF
+19 ILVVCATVIISNRF

-39 SGARGQIR
+39 SGARSQIR
-47 SSVKTT
+47 SAVQTT

-60 SDMLVENAMN
+60 SDKLVENAMN
-70 ALNVDQLTYE
+70 ALELDELPYE
-80 TYVSVLKDVKIDNVE
+80 TYASILENVKIENVD

-100 LVNEDGTMLYHP
+100 LVNEQGTMLYHP

-121 ENVVVTGLVKQLQNG
+121 ENEVVRGLVEQLHNG
-136 EHPDNAVVEYEFNGT
+136 EHPENAVVEYKFNGT
-151 TKYAAYYIMSN
+151 VKYAAYYIMSN

-170 DESDILS
+170 DEDDALS
-177 GLNQVSR
+177 GINR
-184 IALEVLVGIVL
+184 ITQLATSVLVGIVII
-195 VMCVLAYLVGKR
+195 MCIVAYVIGKWI
-207 MAKPLVKL
+207 AKPLVKL
-215 SNVVE
+215 SSVVE
-220 LMAEGNLNA
+220 EIAEGNLSV
-229 SFEGIKDSNDEIGLI
+229 SFDGIKDSNDEIGLI
-244 KVRMQHMAAMLNDIV
+244 KTRMQHMTAMLSDIV
-259 GKIRQASDHMTTSST
+259 EKIRTASDHMTTSST
-274 ELNETSEQTL
+274 ELDETSEQTL

-322 QVIDSSVHEIKKQAA
+322 QVIDSSVHEIKQQAA
-337 IVQESSQIMSDKMRG
+337 IVQESSQLMSEKMRN
-352 MRESSMRMDEGIATI
+352 MQQSSARMDAGIATI
-367 SDRIE
+367 SDRIQ
-372 KVNEVVEKVQKIV
+372 KVNEVVDRVSQIV
-385 SVIEE
+385 SVIED

-445 SECSECV
+445 SECNECV
-452 KASENIVK
+452 KASENIVE
-460 DNATQKEEIGYV
+460 DNVTQKEEIGYV

-483 GLTADKAEEI
+483 GLTVDKAEEI

-507 TQSSGGLTDV
+507 TTSSGGLTDV

-542 ADMAGQMHEQSEE
+542 ADMAGQMHAQSEE
-555 LNRALQYFK
+555 LNQALQYFK

>member
-1 MMKKHSGEKKRG
+1 MRKHSGEKKRG

-19 IMVVCVAVLVSNLF
+19 IMVVCAAVIVSNVF

-39 SGARGQIR
+39 RGAQSQIR

-53 MMDLAES
+53 MMDMAES
-60 SDMLVENAMN
+60 SDMLVENAMST
-70 ALNVDQLTYE
+70 LNQDQLTYDA
-80 TYVSVLKDVKIDNVE
+80 YAFLLKDVKIKNMD

-136 EHPDNAVVEYEFNGT
+136 EHPGNAVADYDFHGT
-151 TKYAAYYIMSN
+151 AKYAAYCIMSN

-170 DESDILS
+170 DESDVLS
-177 GLNQVSR
+177 GLHQVS
-184 IALEVLVGIVL
+184 ATAFGVLVGIVL
-195 VMCVLAYLVGKR
+195 VMCVIAYIVGKR

-215 SNVVE
+215 GNVVE
-220 LMAEGNLNA
+220 QMAEGNLNA
-229 SFEGIKDSNDEIGLI
+229 SFDGVKDSNDEIGLI
-244 KVRMQHMAAMLNDIV
+244 KVRMQHMATMLSDIV
-259 GKIRQASDHMTTSST
+259 EKIREASDHMTASSW

-300 STNMATSILDIND
+300 STNMATSIMDIND

-337 IVQESSQIMSDKMRG
+337 IVQESSQMMSDKMRN
-352 MRESSMRMDEGIATI
+352 MRESSVRMDEGIATI
-367 SDRIE
+367 SERIR
-372 KVNEVVEKVQKIV
+372 KVNEVVDKVREIV

-433 LENIKN
+433 LENIKQ

-452 KASENIVK
+452 KASENIVE
-460 DNATQKEEIGYV
+460 DNAAQKEEISYV
-472 LSEFGTLDEQI
+472 LTEFGTLDEQI

-493 KQLVETMVELNGNI
+493 KKLVETMVELNGNI

-542 ADMAGQMHEQSEE
+542 ADMAGQMHDQSEK
-555 LNRALQYFK
+555 LSSALQYFK

>member
-1 MMKKHSGEKKRG
+1 MKNHSKEKKRG

-19 IMVVCVAVLVSNLF
+19 IMVVCATVIISNMF

-39 SGARGQIR
+39 SGARSQIR
-47 SSVKTT
+47 SAVQTT

-60 SDMLVENAMN
+60 SDKLVENAMN
-70 ALNVDQLTYE
+70 ALELDELPYE
-80 TYVSVLKDVKIDNVE
+80 TYASILENVKIENVD

-100 LVNEDGTMLYHP
+100 LVNEQGTMLYHP

-121 ENVVVTGLVKQLQNG
+121 ENEVVRGLVEQLHNG
-136 EHPDNAVVEYEFNGT
+136 EHPENAVVEYKFNGT
-151 TKYAAYYIMSN
+151 VKYAAYYIMSN

-170 DESDILS
+170 DEDDALS
-177 GLNQVSR
+177 GINR
-184 IALEVLVGIVL
+184 ITQLATSVLVGIVII
-195 VMCVLAYLVGKR
+195 MCIVAYVIGKWI
-207 MAKPLVKL
+207 AKPLVKL
-215 SNVVE
+215 SSAVE
-220 LMAEGNLNA
+220 EIAEGNLSV
-229 SFEGIKDSNDEIGLI
+229 SFDGIKDSNDEIGLI
-244 KVRMQHMAAMLNDIV
+244 KTRMQHMTAMLSDIV
-259 GKIRQASDHMTTSST
+259 EKIRTASDHMTTSST
-274 ELNETSEQTL
+274 ELDETSEQTL

-322 QVIDSSVHEIKKQAA
+322 QVIDSSVHEIKQQAA
-337 IVQESSQIMSDKMRG
+337 IVQESSQLMSEKMRN
-352 MRESSMRMDEGIATI
+352 MQQSSARMDAGIATI
-367 SDRIE
+367 SDRIQ
-372 KVNEVVEKVQKIV
+372 KVNEVVDRVSQIV
-385 SVIEE
+385 SVIED

-445 SECSECV
+445 SECNECV
-452 KASENIVK
+452 KASENIVE
-460 DNATQKEEIGYV
+460 DNATQKKEIGYV

-483 GLTADKAEEI
+483 GLTVDKAEEI

-507 TQSSGGLTDV
+507 TTSSGGLTDV

-542 ADMAGQMHEQSEE
+542 ADMAGQMHAQSEE
-555 LNRALQYFK
+555 LNQALQYFK

>member
-1 MMKKHSGEKKRG
+1 MRKHSGEKKRG

-19 IMVVCVAVLVSNLF
+19 IMVVCAAVIVSNVF

-39 SGARGQIR
+39 RGAQSQIR

-53 MMDLAES
+53 MMDMAES
-60 SDMLVENAMN
+60 SDMLVENAMST
-70 ALNVDQLTYE
+70 LNQDQLTYDA
-80 TYVSVLKDVKIDNVE
+80 YAFLLKDVKIKNVD

-136 EHPDNAVVEYEFNGT
+136 EHPGNAVADYDFHGT
-151 TKYAAYYIMSN
+151 AKYAAYCIMSN

-170 DESDILS
+170 DESDVLS
-177 GLNQVSR
+177 GLHQVS
-184 IALEVLVGIVL
+184 ATAFGVLVGIVL
-195 VMCVLAYLVGKR
+195 VMCVIAYIVGKR

-215 SNVVE
+215 GNVVE
-220 LMAEGNLNA
+220 QMAEGNLNA
-229 SFEGIKDSNDEIGLI
+229 SFDGVKDSNDEIGLI
-244 KVRMQHMAAMLNDIV
+244 KVRMQHMATMLSDIV
-259 GKIRQASDHMTTSST
+259 EKIREASDHMTASSW

-300 STNMATSILDIND
+300 STNMATSIMDIND

-337 IVQESSQIMSDKMRG
+337 IVQESSQMMSDKMRN
-352 MRESSMRMDEGIATI
+352 MRESSVRMDEGIATI
-367 SDRIE
+367 SERIR
-372 KVNEVVEKVQKIV
+372 KVNEVVDKVREIV

-433 LENIKN
+433 LENIKQ

-452 KASENIVK
+452 KASENIVE
-460 DNATQKEEIGYV
+460 DNAAQKEEISYV
-472 LSEFGTLDEQI
+472 LTEFGTLDEQI

-493 KQLVETMVELNGNI
+493 KKLVETMVELNGNI

-542 ADMAGQMHEQSEE
+542 ADMAGQMHDQSEK
-555 LNRALQYFK
+555 LSSALQYFK

>member
-1 MMKKHSGEKKRG
+1 MRKHSGEKKRG

-19 IMVVCVAVLVSNLF
+19 IMVVCAAVIVSNVF

-39 SGARGQIR
+39 RGAQSQIR

-53 MMDLAES
+53 MMDMAES

-70 ALNVDQLTYE
+70 TLNQDQLTYDA
-80 TYVSVLKDVKIDNVE
+80 YAFLLKDVKIKNVD

-136 EHPDNAVVEYEFNGT
+136 EHPGNAVVDYDFHGT
-151 TKYAAYYIMSN
+151 AKYAAYCIMSN

-170 DESDILS
+170 DESDVLS
-177 GLNQVSR
+177 GLHQVS
-184 IALEVLVGIVL
+184 ATAFGVLVGIVL
-195 VMCVLAYLVGKR
+195 VMCVIAYIVGKR

-215 SNVVE
+215 GNVVE
-220 LMAEGNLNA
+220 QMAEGNLNA
-229 SFEGIKDSNDEIGLI
+229 SFDGVKDSNDEIGLI
-244 KVRMQHMAAMLNDIV
+244 KVRMQHMATMLSDIV
-259 GKIRQASDHMTTSST
+259 EKIREASDHMTASSW

-300 STNMATSILDIND
+300 STNMATSIMDIND

-337 IVQESSQIMSDKMRG
+337 IVQESSQMMSDKMRN
-352 MRESSMRMDEGIATI
+352 MRESSVRMDEGSATI
-367 SDRIE
+367 SERIR
-372 KVNEVVEKVQKIV
+372 KVNEVVDKVREIV

-433 LENIKN
+433 LENIKQ

-452 KASENIVK
+452 KASENIVE
-460 DNATQKEEIGYV
+460 DNAAQKEEISYV
-472 LSEFGTLDEQI
+472 LTEFGTLDEQI

-493 KQLVETMVELNGNI
+493 KKLVETMVELNGNI

-542 ADMAGQMHEQSEE
+542 ADMAGQMHDQSEK
-555 LNRALQYFK
+555 LNNALKYFK

>member
-1 MMKKHSGEKKRG
+1 MRKHSGEKKRG

-19 IMVVCVAVLVSNLF
+19 IMVVCAAVIVSNVF

-39 SGARGQIR
+39 RGAQSQIR
-47 SSVKTT
+47 SSVKTI
-53 MMDLAES
+53 MMDMVES
-60 SDMLVENAMN
+60 SDMLVENAMST
-70 ALNVDQLTYE
+70 LNQDQLTYDA
-80 TYVSVLKDVKIDNVE
+80 YAFLLKDVKIKNVD

-136 EHPDNAVVEYEFNGT
+136 EHPGNAVVDYDFHGT
-151 TKYAAYYIMSN
+151 AKYAAYCIMSN

-170 DESDILS
+170 DESDVLS
-177 GLNQVSR
+177 GLHQVS
-184 IALEVLVGIVL
+184 ATAFGVLVGIVL
-195 VMCVLAYLVGKR
+195 VMCVIAYIVGKR

-215 SNVVE
+215 GNVVE
-220 LMAEGNLNA
+220 QMAEGNLNA
-229 SFEGIKDSNDEIGLI
+229 SFDGVKDSNDEIGLI
-244 KVRMQHMAAMLNDIV
+244 KVRMQHMATMLSDIV
-259 GKIRQASDHMTTSST
+259 EKIREASDHMTASSW

-300 STNMATSILDIND
+300 STNMATSIMDIND

-337 IVQESSQIMSDKMRG
+337 IVQESSQMMSDKMRN
-352 MRESSMRMDEGIATI
+352 MRESSVRMDEGIATI
-367 SDRIE
+367 SERIR
-372 KVNEVVEKVQKIV
+372 KVNEVVDKVREIV

-433 LENIKN
+433 LENIKQ

-452 KASENIVK
+452 KASENIVE
-460 DNATQKEEIGYV
+460 DNAAQKEEISYV
-472 LSEFGTLDEQI
+472 LTEFGTLDEQI

-493 KQLVETMVELNGNI
+493 KKLVETMVELNGNI

-542 ADMAGQMHEQSEE
+542 ADMAGQMHDQSEK
-555 LNRALQYFK
+555 LNNALKYFK

>member
-1 MMKKHSGEKKRG
+1 MKRHSREKKRG

-19 IMVVCVAVLVSNLF
+19 IMVVCAAVIVSNVF

-39 SGARGQIR
+39 RGAQSQIR

-53 MMDLAES
+53 MMDMAES

-70 ALNVDQLTYE
+70 SLNQDQLTYDA
-80 TYVSVLKDVKIDNVE
+80 YASLLKDVKIENVD

-136 EHPDNAVVEYEFNGT
+136 EHPGNAVVDYDFHGT
-151 TKYAAYYIMSN
+151 TKYAAYCIMSN

-170 DESDILS
+170 DESDVLS
-177 GLNQVSR
+177 GLHQVS
-184 IALEVLVGIVL
+184 ATAFGVLVGIVL
-195 VMCVLAYLVGKR
+195 VMCVIAYIVGKR

-215 SNVVE
+215 GNVVE
-220 LMAEGNLNA
+220 QMAEGNLNA
-229 SFEGIKDSNDEIGLI
+229 SFDGVKDSNDEIGLI
-244 KVRMQHMAAMLNDIV
+244 KVRMQHMATMLSDIV
-259 GKIRQASDHMTTSST
+259 EKIREASDHMTASSS

-337 IVQESSQIMSDKMRG
+337 LVQESSQMMSDKMRN
-352 MRESSMRMDEGIATI
+352 MRESSVRMDEGIATI
-367 SDRIE
+367 SERIR
-372 KVNEVVEKVQKIV
+372 KVNEVVDKVREIV

-433 LENIKN
+433 LENIKQ

-452 KASENIVK
+452 KASENIVE
-460 DNATQKEEIGYV
+460 DNDAQKEEISYV
-472 LSEFGTLDEQI
+472 LTEFGTLDEQI

-493 KQLVETMVELNGNI
+493 KKLVETMVELNGNI

-542 ADMAGQMHEQSEE
+542 ADMAGQMHDQSEK
-555 LNRALQYFK
+555 LNNALQYFK

>member
-1 MMKKHSGEKKRG
+1 
-13 SLATKI
+13 
-19 IMVVCVAVLVSNLF
+19 
-33 SIMFVL
+33 
-39 SGARGQIR
+39 
-47 SSVKTT
+47 
-53 MMDLAES
+53 
-60 SDMLVENAMN
+60 
-70 ALNVDQLTYE
+70 
-80 TYVSVLKDVKIDNVE
+80 
-95 SSYVY
+95 
-100 LVNEDGTMLYHP
+100 
-112 TEEKVGQPV
+112 
-121 ENVVVTGLVKQLQNG
+121 
-136 EHPDNAVVEYEFNGT
+136 
-151 TKYAAYYIMSN
+151 MSN

-170 DESDILS
+170 DESDVLS
-177 GLNQVSR
+177 GLHQVS
-184 IALEVLVGIVL
+184 ATAFGVLVGIVL
-195 VMCVLAYLVGKR
+195 VMCVIAYIVGKR

-215 SNVVE
+215 GNVVE
-220 LMAEGNLNA
+220 QMAEGNLNA
-229 SFEGIKDSNDEIGLI
+229 SFDGVKDSNDEIGLI
-244 KVRMQHMAAMLNDIV
+244 KVRMQHMATMLSDIV
-259 GKIRQASDHMTTSST
+259 EKIREASDHMTASSW

-300 STNMATSILDIND
+300 STNMATSIMDIND

-337 IVQESSQIMSDKMRG
+337 IVQESSQMMSDKMRN
-352 MRESSMRMDEGIATI
+352 MRESSVRMDEGIATI
-367 SDRIE
+367 SERIR
-372 KVNEVVEKVQKIV
+372 KVNEVVDKVREIV

-433 LENIKN
+433 LENIKQ

-452 KASENIVK
+452 KASENIVE
-460 DNATQKEEIGYV
+460 DNAAQKEEISYV
-472 LSEFGTLDEQI
+472 LTEFGTLDEQI

-493 KQLVETMVELNGNI
+493 KKLVETMVELNGNI

-542 ADMAGQMHEQSEE
+542 ADMAGQMHDQSEK
-555 LNRALQYFK
+555 LNNALKYFK

>member
-1 MMKKHSGEKKRG
+1 MKKHSGEKKRG

-19 IMVVCVAVLVSNLF
+19 IMVVCAAVIVSNLF

-39 SGARGQIR
+39 SGARSQIR

-53 MMDLAES
+53 MTDLAES
-60 SDMLVENAMN
+60 SDMLVENAMT
-70 ALNVDQLTYE
+70 ALNVDQLPYE
-80 TYVSVLKDVKIDNVE
+80 TYVSILQDVKIENVD

-112 TEEKVGQPV
+112 TKEKVGQPV
-121 ENVVVTGLVKQLQNG
+121 ENVVVSGLVKQLQNG
-136 EHPDNAVVEYEFNGT
+136 EHPENAVVEYEFNGT

-162 NDIVVVSA
+162 NDIIVVSA
-170 DESDILS
+170 DESDVLS
-177 GLNQVSR
+177 GLG
-184 IALEVLVGIVL
+184 VLVGIVL
-195 VMCVLAYLVGKR
+195 VMCVIANIVGKR

-215 SNVVE
+215 GNVVE
-220 LMAEGNLNA
+220 QMAEGNLNA
-229 SFEGIKDSNDEIGLI
+229 SFDGIKDSNDEIGLI
-244 KVRMQHMAAMLNDIV
+244 KVRMQHMATVLDDIV
-259 GKIRQASDHMTTSST
+259 EKIREASDHMTSSST
-274 ELNETSEQTL
+274 ELNATSEQTL

-322 QVIDSSVHEIKKQAA
+322 QVIDSSVHEIKRQAA
-337 IVQESSQIMSDKMRG
+337 IVQESSQMMSDKMRD

-367 SDRIE
+367 SDRIR
-372 KVNEVVEKVQKIV
+372 KVNEVVDKVREIV

-433 LENIKN
+433 LENIKK

-452 KASENIVK
+452 KASENIVA

-472 LSEFGTLDEQI
+472 LTEFGTLDEQI

-542 ADMAGQMHEQSEE
+542 ADMAGQMHDQSEE

>member
-1 MMKKHSGEKKRG
+1 MRKHSGEKKRG

-19 IMVVCVAVLVSNLF
+19 IMVVCAAVIVSNVF

-39 SGARGQIR
+39 RGAQSQIR

-53 MMDLAES
+53 MMDMAES

-70 ALNVDQLTYE
+70 TLNQDQLTYDA
-80 TYVSVLKDVKIDNVE
+80 YAFLLKDVKIKNMD

-136 EHPDNAVVEYEFNGT
+136 EHPGNAVADYDFHGT
-151 TKYAAYYIMSN
+151 AKYAAYCIMSN

-170 DESDILS
+170 DESDVLS
-177 GLNQVSR
+177 GLHQVS
-184 IALEVLVGIVL
+184 ATAFGVLVGIVL
-195 VMCVLAYLVGKR
+195 VMCVIAYIVGKR

-215 SNVVE
+215 GNVIE
-220 LMAEGNLNA
+220 QMAEGNLNA
-229 SFEGIKDSNDEIGLI
+229 SFDGVKDSNDEIGLI
-244 KVRMQHMAAMLNDIV
+244 KVRMQHMATMLSDIV
-259 GKIRQASDHMTTSST
+259 EKIREASDHMTASSW

-300 STNMATSILDIND
+300 STNMATSIMDIND

-337 IVQESSQIMSDKMRG
+337 IVQESSQMMSDKMRN
-352 MRESSMRMDEGIATI
+352 MRESSVRMDEGIATI
-367 SDRIE
+367 SERIR
-372 KVNEVVEKVQKIV
+372 KVNEVVDKVREIV

-407 RAGDAGRGFAV
+407 RAGDARRGFAV

-433 LENIKN
+433 LENIKQS
-439 IISELI
+439 ISELI

-452 KASENIVK
+452 KASENIVE
-460 DNATQKEEIGYV
+460 DNAAQKEEISYV
-472 LSEFGTLDEQI
+472 LTEFGTLDEQI

-493 KQLVETMVELNGNI
+493 KKLVETMVELNGNI

-542 ADMAGQMHEQSEE
+542 ADMAGQMHDQSEK
-555 LNRALQYFK
+555 LNNALKYFK

>member
-1 MMKKHSGEKKRG
+1 MKNHSKEKKRG

-19 IMVVCVAVLVSNLF
+19 ILVVCATVIISNRF

-39 SGARGQIR
+39 SGARSQIR
-47 SSVKTT
+47 SAVQTT

-60 SDMLVENAMN
+60 SDKLVENAMN
-70 ALNVDQLTYE
+70 ALELDELPYE
-80 TYVSVLKDVKIDNVE
+80 TYVSILENVKIKNVD

-100 LVNEDGTMLYHP
+100 LVNEQGTMLYHP

-121 ENVVVTGLVKQLQNG
+121 ENEVVRGLVEQLHNG
-136 EHPDNAVVEYEFNGT
+136 EHPENAVVEYKFNGT
-151 TKYAAYYIMSN
+151 VKYAAYYIMSN

-170 DESDILS
+170 DEDDALS
-177 GLNQVSR
+177 GINR
-184 IALEVLVGIVL
+184 ITQLATSVLVGIVII
-195 VMCVLAYLVGKR
+195 MCIVAYVIGKWI
-207 MAKPLVKL
+207 AKPLVKL
-215 SNVVE
+215 SSAVE
-220 LMAEGNLNA
+220 EIAEGNLSV
-229 SFEGIKDSNDEIGLI
+229 SFDGIKDSNDEIGLI
-244 KVRMQHMAAMLNDIV
+244 KTRMQHMTAMLSDIV
-259 GKIRQASDHMTTSST
+259 EKIRAASDHMTTSST
-274 ELNETSEQTL
+274 ELDETSEQTL

-322 QVIDSSVHEIKKQAA
+322 QVIDSSVHEIKQQAA
-337 IVQESSQIMSDKMRG
+337 IVQESSQLMSEKMRN
-352 MRESSMRMDEGIATI
+352 MQQSSARMDAGIATI
-367 SDRIE
+367 SDRIQ
-372 KVNEVVEKVQKIV
+372 KVNEVVDRVSQIV
-385 SVIEE
+385 SVIED

-445 SECSECV
+445 SECNECV
-452 KASENIVK
+452 KASENIVE
-460 DNATQKEEIGYV
+460 DNVTQKEEIGYV

-483 GLTADKAEEI
+483 GLTVDKAEEI

-507 TQSSGGLTDV
+507 TTSSGGLTDV

-542 ADMAGQMHEQSEE
+542 ADMAGQMHAQSEE
-555 LNRALQYFK
+555 LNQALQYFK

>member
-1 MMKKHSGEKKRG
+1 MRKHSGEKKRG

-19 IMVVCVAVLVSNLF
+19 IMVVCAAVIVSNVF

-39 SGARGQIR
+39 RGAQSQIR

-53 MMDLAES
+53 MMDMAES

-70 ALNVDQLTYE
+70 TLNQDQLTYDA
-80 TYVSVLKDVKIDNVE
+80 YAFLLKDVKIKNVD

-136 EHPDNAVVEYEFNGT
+136 EHPGNAVVDYDFHGT
-151 TKYAAYYIMSN
+151 AKYAAYCIMSN

-170 DESDILS
+170 DESDVLS
-177 GLNQVSR
+177 GLHQVS
-184 IALEVLVGIVL
+184 ATAFGVLVGIVL
-195 VMCVLAYLVGKR
+195 VMCVIAYIVGKR

-215 SNVVE
+215 GNVVE
-220 LMAEGNLNA
+220 QMAEGNLNA
-229 SFEGIKDSNDEIGLI
+229 SFDGVKDSNDEIGLI
-244 KVRMQHMAAMLNDIV
+244 KVRMQHMATMLSDIV
-259 GKIRQASDHMTTSST
+259 EKIREASDHMTASSW

-300 STNMATSILDIND
+300 STNMATSIMDIND

-337 IVQESSQIMSDKMRG
+337 IVQESSQMMSDKMRN
-352 MRESSMRMDEGIATI
+352 MRESSVRMDEGIATI
-367 SDRIE
+367 SERIR
-372 KVNEVVEKVQKIV
+372 KVNEVVDKVREIV

-433 LENIKN
+433 LENIKQ

-452 KASENIVK
+452 KASENIVE
-460 DNATQKEEIGYV
+460 DNAAQKEEISYV
-472 LSEFGTLDEQI
+472 LTEFGTLDEQI

-493 KQLVETMVELNGNI
+493 KKLVETMVELNGNI

-542 ADMAGQMHEQSEE
+542 ADMAGQMHDQSEK
-555 LNRALQYFK
+555 LSSALQYFK

>member
-1 MMKKHSGEKKRG
+1 MKNHSKEKKRG

-19 IMVVCVAVLVSNLF
+19 ILVVCATVIISNRF

-39 SGARGQIR
+39 SGARSQIR
-47 SSVKTT
+47 SAVQTT

-60 SDMLVENAMN
+60 SDKLVENAMN
-70 ALNVDQLTYE
+70 ALELDELPYE
-80 TYVSVLKDVKIDNVE
+80 TYASILENVKIENVD

-100 LVNEDGTMLYHP
+100 LVNEQGTMLYHP

-121 ENVVVTGLVKQLQNG
+121 ENEVVRGLVEQLHNG
-136 EHPDNAVVEYEFNGT
+136 EHPENAVVEYKFNGT
-151 TKYAAYYIMSN
+151 VKYAAYYIMSN

-170 DESDILS
+170 DEDDALS
-177 GLNQVSR
+177 GINR
-184 IALEVLVGIVL
+184 ITQLATSVLVGIVII
-195 VMCVLAYLVGKR
+195 MCIVAYVIGKWI
-207 MAKPLVKL
+207 AKPLVKL
-215 SNVVE
+215 SSAVE
-220 LMAEGNLNA
+220 EIAEGNLSV
-229 SFEGIKDSNDEIGLI
+229 SFDGIKDSNDEIGLI
-244 KVRMQHMAAMLNDIV
+244 KTRMQHMTVMLSDIV
-259 GKIRQASDHMTTSST
+259 EKIRVASDHMTTSST
-274 ELNETSEQTL
+274 ELDETSEQTL

-322 QVIDSSVHEIKKQAA
+322 QVIDSSVHEIKQQAA
-337 IVQESSQIMSDKMRG
+337 IVQESSQLMSEKMRN
-352 MRESSMRMDEGIATI
+352 MQQSSARMDAGIATI
-367 SDRIE
+367 SDRIQ
-372 KVNEVVEKVQKIV
+372 KVNEVVDRVSQIV
-385 SVIEE
+385 SVIED

-445 SECSECV
+445 SECNECV
-452 KASENIVK
+452 KASENIVE
-460 DNATQKEEIGYV
+460 DNVTQKEEIGYV

-483 GLTADKAEEI
+483 GLTVDKAEEI

-507 TQSSGGLTDV
+507 TTSSGGLTDV

-542 ADMAGQMHEQSEE
+542 ADMAGQMHAQSEE
-555 LNRALQYFK
+555 LNQALQYFK

>member
-1 MMKKHSGEKKRG
+1 MKNHSKEKKRG

-19 IMVVCVAVLVSNLF
+19 IMVVCATVIISNMF

-39 SGARGQIR
+39 SGARSQIR
-47 SSVKTT
+47 SAVQTT

-60 SDMLVENAMN
+60 SDKLVENAMN
-70 ALNVDQLTYE
+70 ALELDELPYE
-80 TYVSVLKDVKIDNVE
+80 TYVSILENVKIENVD

-100 LVNEDGTMLYHP
+100 LVNEQGTMLYHP

-121 ENVVVTGLVKQLQNG
+121 ENEVVRGLVEQLHNG
-136 EHPDNAVVEYEFNGT
+136 EHPENAVVEYKFNGT
-151 TKYAAYYIMSN
+151 VKYAAYYIMSN

-170 DESDILS
+170 DEDDALS
-177 GLNQVSR
+177 GINRITQLAVS
-184 IALEVLVGIVL
+184 VLVGIVII
-195 VMCVLAYLVGKR
+195 MCIVAYVIGKR
-207 MAKPLVKL
+207 IAKPLVKL
-215 SNVVE
+215 SSAVE
-220 LMAEGNLNA
+220 EIAEGNLSV
-229 SFEGIKDSNDEIGLI
+229 SFDGIKDSNDEIGLI
-244 KVRMQHMAAMLNDIV
+244 KTRMQHMTAMLSDIV
-259 GKIRQASDHMTTSST
+259 EKIRTASDHMTTSST
-274 ELNETSEQTL
+274 ELDETSEQTL

-322 QVIDSSVHEIKKQAA
+322 QVIDSSVHEIKQQAA
-337 IVQESSQIMSDKMRG
+337 IVQESSQLMSEKMRN
-352 MRESSMRMDEGIATI
+352 MQQSSARMDAGIATI
-367 SDRIE
+367 SDRIQ
-372 KVNEVVEKVQKIV
+372 KVNEVVDRVSQIV
-385 SVIEE
+385 SVIED

-445 SECSECV
+445 SECNECV
-452 KASENIVK
+452 KASENIVE

-507 TQSSGGLTDV
+507 TTSSGGLTDV

-542 ADMAGQMHEQSEE
+542 ADMAGQMHAQSEE
-555 LNRALQYFK
+555 LNQALQYFK

>member
-1 MMKKHSGEKKRG
+1 MRKHSGEKKRG

-19 IMVVCVAVLVSNLF
+19 IMVVCAAVIVSNVF

-39 SGARGQIR
+39 RGAQSQIR

-70 ALNVDQLTYE
+70 TLNQDQLTYDA
-80 TYVSVLKDVKIDNVE
+80 YAFLLKDVKIKNMD

-136 EHPDNAVVEYEFNGT
+136 EHPGNAVADYDFHGT
-151 TKYAAYYIMSN
+151 AKYAAYCIMSN

-170 DESDILS
+170 DESDVLS
-177 GLNQVSR
+177 GLHQVS
-184 IALEVLVGIVL
+184 ATAFGVLVGSVL
-195 VMCVLAYLVGKR
+195 VMCVIAYIVGKR

-215 SNVVE
+215 GNVVE
-220 LMAEGNLNA
+220 QMAEGNLNA
-229 SFEGIKDSNDEIGLI
+229 SFDGVKDSNDEIGLI
-244 KVRMQHMAAMLNDIV
+244 KVRMQHMATMLSDIV
-259 GKIRQASDHMTTSST
+259 EKIREASDHMTASSW

-300 STNMATSILDIND
+300 STNMATSIMDIND

-337 IVQESSQIMSDKMRG
+337 IVQESSQMMSDKMRN
-352 MRESSMRMDEGIATI
+352 MRESSVRMDEGIATI
-367 SDRIE
+367 SERIR
-372 KVNEVVEKVQKIV
+372 KVNEVVDKVREIV

-433 LENIKN
+433 LENIKQ

-452 KASENIVK
+452 KASENIVE
-460 DNATQKEEIGYV
+460 DNAAQKEEISYV
-472 LSEFGTLDEQI
+472 LTEFGTLDEQI

-493 KQLVETMVELNGNI
+493 KKLVETMVELNGNI

-542 ADMAGQMHEQSEE
+542 ADMAGQMHDQSEK
-555 LNRALQYFK
+555 LNNALKYFK

>member
-1 MMKKHSGEKKRG
+1 
-13 SLATKI
+13 
-19 IMVVCVAVLVSNLF
+19 MVVCAAVIVSNVF

-39 SGARGQIR
+39 RGAQSQIR

-53 MMDLAES
+53 MMDMAES
-60 SDMLVENAMN
+60 SDMLVENAMST
-70 ALNVDQLTYE
+70 LNQDQLTYDA
-80 TYVSVLKDVKIDNVE
+80 YAFLLKDVKIKNVD

-136 EHPDNAVVEYEFNGT
+136 EHPGNAVVDYDFHGT
-151 TKYAAYYIMSN
+151 AKYAAYCIMSN

-170 DESDILS
+170 DESDVLS
-177 GLNQVSR
+177 GLHQVS
-184 IALEVLVGIVL
+184 ATAFGVLVGSVL
-195 VMCVLAYLVGKR
+195 VMCVIAYIVGKR

-215 SNVVE
+215 GNVVE
-220 LMAEGNLNA
+220 QMAEGNLNA
-229 SFEGIKDSNDEIGLI
+229 SFDGVKDSNDEIGLI
-244 KVRMQHMAAMLNDIV
+244 KVRMQHMATMLSDIV
-259 GKIRQASDHMTTSST
+259 EKIREASDHMTASSW

-300 STNMATSILDIND
+300 STNMATSIMDIND

-337 IVQESSQIMSDKMRG
+337 IVQESSQMMSDKMRN
-352 MRESSMRMDEGIATI
+352 MRESSVRMDEGIATI
-367 SDRIE
+367 SERIR
-372 KVNEVVEKVQKIV
+372 KVNEVVDKVREIV

-433 LENIKN
+433 LENIKQ

-452 KASENIVK
+452 KASENIVE
-460 DNATQKEEIGYV
+460 DNAAQKEEISYV
-472 LSEFGTLDEQI
+472 LTEFGTLDEQI

-493 KQLVETMVELNGNI
+493 KKLVETMVELNGNI

-542 ADMAGQMHEQSEE
+542 ADMAGQMHDQSEK
-555 LNRALQYFK
+555 LNNALKYFK

>member
-1 MMKKHSGEKKRG
+1 MRKHSGEKKRG
-13 SLATKI
+13 TLATKI
-19 IMVVCVAVLVSNLF
+19 ILVVCAAVIVSNVF

-39 SGARGQIR
+39 RGAQSQIR

-53 MMDLAES
+53 MMDMAES

-70 ALNVDQLTYE
+70 ASDQDQLTYDA
-80 TYVSVLKDVKIDNVE
+80 YASLLKDVKIENVD

-136 EHPDNAVVEYEFNGT
+136 EHSGNAVVDYDFHGT
-151 TKYAAYYIMSN
+151 TKYAAYCIMSN

-170 DESDILS
+170 DESDVLS
-177 GLNQVSR
+177 GLHQVS
-184 IALEVLVGIVL
+184 ATAFGVLVGIVL
-195 VMCVLAYLVGKR
+195 VMCVIAYIVGKR

-215 SNVVE
+215 GNVVE
-220 LMAEGNLNA
+220 QMAEGNLNA
-229 SFEGIKDSNDEIGLI
+229 SFDGVKDSNDEIGLI
-244 KVRMQHMAAMLNDIV
+244 KVRMQHMATMLSDIV
-259 GKIRQASDHMTTSST
+259 EKIREASDHMTASSS

-337 IVQESSQIMSDKMRG
+337 LVQESSQMMSDKMRN
-352 MRESSMRMDEGIATI
+352 MRESSVRMDEGIATI
-367 SDRIE
+367 SERIR
-372 KVNEVVEKVQKIV
+372 KVNEVVDKVREIV

-433 LENIKN
+433 LENIKQ

-452 KASENIVK
+452 KASENIVE
-460 DNATQKEEIGYV
+460 DNAAQKEEIGYV
-472 LSEFGTLDEQI
+472 LTEFGTLDEQI

-493 KQLVETMVELNGNI
+493 KKLVETMVELNGNI

-542 ADMAGQMHEQSEE
+542 ADMAGQMHDQSEK
-555 LNRALQYFK
+555 LNNALQYFK

>member
-1 MMKKHSGEKKRG
+1 MKNHSKEKKRG

-19 IMVVCVAVLVSNLF
+19 ILVVCATVIISNRF

-39 SGARGQIR
+39 SGARSQI
-47 SSVKTT
+47 SSAVQTT

-60 SDMLVENAMN
+60 SDKLVENAMN
-70 ALNVDQLTYE
+70 ALELDELPYE
-80 TYVSVLKDVKIDNVE
+80 TYASILENVKIKNVD

-100 LVNEDGTMLYHP
+100 LVNEQGTMLYHP

-121 ENVVVTGLVKQLQNG
+121 ENEVVRGLVEQLHNG
-136 EHPDNAVVEYEFNGT
+136 EHPENAVVEYKFNGT
-151 TKYAAYYIMSN
+151 VKYAAYYIMSN

-170 DESDILS
+170 DEDDALS
-177 GLNQVSR
+177 GINR
-184 IALEVLVGIVL
+184 ITQLATSVLVGIVII
-195 VMCVLAYLVGKR
+195 MCIVAYVIGKWI
-207 MAKPLVKL
+207 AKPLVKL
-215 SNVVE
+215 SSAVE
-220 LMAEGNLNA
+220 EIAEGNLSV
-229 SFEGIKDSNDEIGLI
+229 SFDGIKDSNDEIGLI
-244 KVRMQHMAAMLNDIV
+244 KTRMQHMTAMLSDIV
-259 GKIRQASDHMTTSST
+259 EKIRTASDHMTTSST
-274 ELNETSEQTL
+274 ELDETSEQTL

-313 NLGTMSSET
+313 NIGTMSSET
-322 QVIDSSVHEIKKQAA
+322 QVIDSSVHEIKQQAA
-337 IVQESSQIMSDKMRG
+337 IVQESSQLMSEKMRN
-352 MRESSMRMDEGIATI
+352 MQQSSARMDAGIATI
-367 SDRIE
+367 SDRIQ
-372 KVNEVVEKVQKIV
+372 KVNEVVDRVSQIV
-385 SVIEE
+385 SVIED

-445 SECSECV
+445 RECNECV
-452 KASENIVK
+452 KASENIVE

-483 GLTADKAEEI
+483 GLTVDKAEEI

-507 TQSSGGLTDV
+507 TTSSGGLTDV

-542 ADMAGQMHEQSEE
+542 ADMAGQMHAQSEE
-555 LNRALQYFK
+555 LNQALQYFK